1 MVQPIVTTKL
11 VSPLRGGTCFKII
24 PLHVQTFIV
33 LVQVTTIVVE
43 LVEGS
48 VKSIMDQVELV
59 DPPFTVLDSGV
70 GPLEFLS
77 TTLPL
82 TPHLIGIGQ
91 KIILITNTLHALEV
105 LTTTPIATFE
115 ETCDQQRTTTLIG
128 LHILNQ
134 VELLEE
140 TNVEPIE

>member
-1 MVQPIVTTKL
+1 MFKL
-11 VSPLRGGTCFKII
+11 
-24 PLHVQTFIV
+24 FIM

-82 TPHLIGIGQ
+82 TPHQIGIGQ
-91 KIILITNTLHALEV
+91 KIILITNILHALEV

-128 LHILNQ
+128 LQILNQ